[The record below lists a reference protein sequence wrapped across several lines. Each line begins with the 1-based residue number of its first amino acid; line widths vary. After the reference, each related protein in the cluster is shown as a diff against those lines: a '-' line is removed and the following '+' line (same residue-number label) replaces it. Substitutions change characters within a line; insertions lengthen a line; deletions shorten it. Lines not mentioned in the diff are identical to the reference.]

1 MTAMDRMPNP
11 LARMR
16 HLLGVI
22 ALMLAISP
30 VIAAEVVKVG
40 VLAFRPKPQTL
51 AQWQPLGQAL
61 SRAIPGRE
69 FVVEALTYPELER
82 AVAGGQIDFVLT
94 NPGHYVLLTRRIGL
108 TAPLA
113 TLAINDHGRAETAF
127 GGVIFVRNDRTDLKL
142 MTDLRGRTIAA
153 TSTDSLG
160 GYQMQ
165 AYELSLKG
173 VRLPQ
178 DAKLAITGMPHDNVV
193 EAVLSG
199 LADAGFVRTGV
210 LEAMARES
218 KLQMERIRI
227 INPQSPPGF
236 PQQSSTRLYPEWPFA
251 SLPGTDENLARHVAA
266 ALFVLE
272 EDEEASR
279 AMGIHGFVVPADY
292 TPVVELLKELRM
304 PPFDRAPRFRLEDVW
319 DRYRWQLVAML
330 LATTIVLSL
339 AGRLLYV
346 RRRLEQQQVQL
357 LEQKRA
363 LQESE
368 AHLQTVIQNEPECI
382 KIIDAAGRLRQMNPA
397 GLAMVEAET
406 LEQVVDL
413 PVLNLIAP
421 AYRQAFEAMHERVL
435 AGETVQMEFEVLG
448 LKGGRRWLETHAVPM
463 RDHGEVVHL
472 AVTRDITERKRME
485 DQIRRLAFYDPLT
498 GLPNRR
504 LLNDRLEQSI
514 SSAKRHRHCGA
525 MMVLDLDNFK
535 PLNDTYGHSA
545 GDKLLIEVAHRIGR
559 CVRET
564 DTVSRFGGDEFVV
577 MLTELDED
585 PGAAQQEA
593 ALVAEKIRDVLAT
606 PYRVDIELDGGRG
619 RRIEH
624 VCTASIGVVIFDS
637 QAQQEDI
644 FRRADMAMYD
654 AKHMG
659 RNRIVVVDP
668 LGVKGEATR
677 EVARLRLVWIDAYE
691 CGERTIDDEHR
702 RLFELAN
709 ALIESAFDRNENPA
723 AFETALNE
731 MLAHL
736 KRHFAD
742 EEEILRMHGYPDLED
757 HVRAHRLLMEHAL
770 SLRDGVMAG
779 GVTTGE
785 LVSFIAEEVVTQ
797 HMLRTDRLF
806 YPLFDAG

>member
-127 GGVIFVRNDRTDLKL
+127 GGVIFVRNDRADLKL

>member
-1 MTAMDRMPNP
+1 MDRMPNP

-127 GGVIFVRNDRTDLKL
+127 GGVIFVRNDRADLKL